1 MKRMAFIATR
11 EPSYSRV
18 SITRRELKKKYEL
31 DEYLCQSSSYPLRML
46 WITIQLLWSWVSG
59 RLRKADVVF
68 VGFLAQ
74 PIFPLVR
81 LLYRGPIVAD
91 AYFSLYDAMVN
102 DKQKVSA
109 GSLTGRIC
117 HWLDRQMLKRSELC
131 FTDTQ
136 QHVQY
141 MRQFFDVPN
150 ANLKRLW
157 ISAESEPLENNAAYQ
172 TGDRF
177 EVFFWGGFIPLQGVD
192 TIVRSAAILKNENIH
207 FTIFGSGQTFDA
219 CQELATELSGDNL
232 NFAGWQLADQIPR
245 QAAKSHVALG
255 IFGDTE
261 KALRVIPNKSYEALA
276 MGIPLISCRS
286 AAANELLEEDKHC
299 MLVDAKDPVQL
310 AEKIKWARDNYP
322 QTLEMAHQGLQLF
335 DSTCSPAKTAAIM
348 YEAIDQLLRTHQTA
362 SVDELLGDGNTLDN
376 TNEKTINRTDQKA
389 NPDSIQPDLR

>member
-136 QHVQY
+136 
-141 MRQFFDVPN
+141 
-150 ANLKRLW
+150 LSL
-157 ISAESEPLENNAAYQ
+157 
-172 TGDRF
+172 
-177 EVFFWGGFIPLQGVD
+177 
-192 TIVRSAAILKNENIH
+192 IH
-207 FTIFGSGQTFDA
+207 I
-219 CQELATELSGDNL
+219 
-232 NFAGWQLADQIPR
+232 
-245 QAAKSHVALG
+245 
-255 IFGDTE
+255 
-261 KALRVIPNKSYEALA
+261 
-276 MGIPLISCRS
+276 
-286 AAANELLEEDKHC
+286 
-299 MLVDAKDPVQL
+299 
-310 AEKIKWARDNYP
+310 
-322 QTLEMAHQGLQLF
+322 
-335 DSTCSPAKTAAIM
+335 
-348 YEAIDQLLRTHQTA
+348 
-362 SVDELLGDGNTLDN
+362 
-376 TNEKTINRTDQKA
+376 
-389 NPDSIQPDLR
+389 